1 MKFKLLTFI
10 AVLAASAAALTAFNS
25 CNAQEKKENIMPN
38 DKKVLIAYYSLSGNT
53 KDVAEAIRSKT
64 GGDIFRI
71 ETVQSYPEEYRATT
85 AQAKREINEGFR
97 PELKGKIDNIAQ
109 YDIIFIGSP
118 NWWGTIAPAVSSF
131 LADYD
136 LKGKTVIPFITHGG
150 GGVQNTITD
159 LTAQCNGCSVKQ
171 NGWVG
176 YGIWG
181 SKNSGYHQNIR
192 QKFCQSAELFFIKN
206 PLPIAKFNI
215 KITLTYSHFLK
226 GKNNVKSNRLHFSCT
241 RPCYRRIF
249 PGILLLSGQIKQQLR
264 YGQRTCRNERQSR
277 PCHLEIKI
285 CHHRQRTRSGSTENY
300 LSGSRN

>member
-10 AVLAASAAALTAFNS
+10 AVLAASATALTVFNS
-25 CNAQEKKENIMPN
+25 CNAQEKEENTMPN

-109 YDIIFIGSP
+109 YNIIFIGSP

-159 LTAQCNGCSVKQ
+159 LTAQCNGCSVEQ

-176 YGIWG
+176 YGSRTLG
-181 SKNSGYHQNIR
+181 VSGW
-192 QKFCQSAELFFIKN
+192 
-206 PLPIAKFNI
+206 
-215 KITLTYSHFLK
+215 
-226 GKNNVKSNRLHFSCT
+226 
-241 RPCYRRIF
+241 
-249 PGILLLSGQIKQQLR
+249 
-264 YGQRTCRNERQSR
+264 
-277 PCHLEIKI
+277 LEDMGFKK
-285 CHHRQRTRSGSTENY
+285 
-300 LSGSRN
+300 

>member
-38 DKKVLIAYYSLSGNT
+38 DKKVLIAYYSLSSNT
-53 KDVAEAIRSKT
+53 KDVAEAILSKT

-176 YGIWG
+176 YGSRTLG
-181 SKNSGYHQNIR
+181 VSGW
-192 QKFCQSAELFFIKN
+192 
-206 PLPIAKFNI
+206 
-215 KITLTYSHFLK
+215 
-226 GKNNVKSNRLHFSCT
+226 
-241 RPCYRRIF
+241 
-249 PGILLLSGQIKQQLR
+249 
-264 YGQRTCRNERQSR
+264 
-277 PCHLEIKI
+277 LEDMGFKK
-285 CHHRQRTRSGSTENY
+285 
-300 LSGSRN
+300 

>member
-53 KDVAEAIRSKT
+53 KDIAEAIRSKT

-85 AQAKREINEGFR
+85 AQAKREINEGFH

-176 YGIWG
+176 YGSRTLG
-181 SKNSGYHQNIR
+181 VSGW
-192 QKFCQSAELFFIKN
+192 
-206 PLPIAKFNI
+206 
-215 KITLTYSHFLK
+215 
-226 GKNNVKSNRLHFSCT
+226 
-241 RPCYRRIF
+241 
-249 PGILLLSGQIKQQLR
+249 
-264 YGQRTCRNERQSR
+264 
-277 PCHLEIKI
+277 LEDMGFKK
-285 CHHRQRTRSGSTENY
+285 
-300 LSGSRN
+300 

>member
-38 DKKVLIAYYSLSGNT
+38 DKKVLIAYYSLSANT

-131 LADYD
+131 LAYYD

-176 YGIWG
+176 YGSRTLG
-181 SKNSGYHQNIR
+181 VSGW
-192 QKFCQSAELFFIKN
+192 
-206 PLPIAKFNI
+206 
-215 KITLTYSHFLK
+215 
-226 GKNNVKSNRLHFSCT
+226 
-241 RPCYRRIF
+241 
-249 PGILLLSGQIKQQLR
+249 
-264 YGQRTCRNERQSR
+264 
-277 PCHLEIKI
+277 LEDMGFKK
-285 CHHRQRTRSGSTENY
+285 
-300 LSGSRN
+300 

>member
-64 GGDIFRI
+64 GGNIFRI

-97 PELKGKIDNIAQ
+97 PELKGKIDYIAQ

-176 YGIWG
+176 YGSRTLG
-181 SKNSGYHQNIR
+181 VSGW
-192 QKFCQSAELFFIKN
+192 
-206 PLPIAKFNI
+206 
-215 KITLTYSHFLK
+215 
-226 GKNNVKSNRLHFSCT
+226 
-241 RPCYRRIF
+241 
-249 PGILLLSGQIKQQLR
+249 
-264 YGQRTCRNERQSR
+264 
-277 PCHLEIKI
+277 LEDMGFKK
-285 CHHRQRTRSGSTENY
+285 
-300 LSGSRN
+300 

>member
-10 AVLAASAAALTAFNS
+10 AVLAASATALTAFNS
-25 CNAQEKKENIMPN
+25 CNAQEKEENTMPN

-53 KDVAEAIRSKT
+53 KDVAQAIRSKT

-109 YDIIFIGSP
+109 YNIIFIGSP

-176 YGIWG
+176 YGSRTLG
-181 SKNSGYHQNIR
+181 VSGW
-192 QKFCQSAELFFIKN
+192 
-206 PLPIAKFNI
+206 
-215 KITLTYSHFLK
+215 
-226 GKNNVKSNRLHFSCT
+226 
-241 RPCYRRIF
+241 
-249 PGILLLSGQIKQQLR
+249 
-264 YGQRTCRNERQSR
+264 
-277 PCHLEIKI
+277 LEDMGFKK
-285 CHHRQRTRSGSTENY
+285 
-300 LSGSRN
+300 

>member
-38 DKKVLIAYYSLSGNT
+38 DKQVLIAYYSLSGNT

-176 YGIWG
+176 YGSRTLG
-181 SKNSGYHQNIR
+181 VSGW
-192 QKFCQSAELFFIKN
+192 
-206 PLPIAKFNI
+206 
-215 KITLTYSHFLK
+215 
-226 GKNNVKSNRLHFSCT
+226 
-241 RPCYRRIF
+241 
-249 PGILLLSGQIKQQLR
+249 
-264 YGQRTCRNERQSR
+264 
-277 PCHLEIKI
+277 LEDMGFKK
-285 CHHRQRTRSGSTENY
+285 
-300 LSGSRN
+300 

>member
-10 AVLAASAAALTAFNS
+10 AVLAASTVALTAFNS

-159 LTAQCNGCSVKQ
+159 LTAQCNGCSVEQ

-176 YGIWG
+176 YGSRTLG
-181 SKNSGYHQNIR
+181 VSGW
-192 QKFCQSAELFFIKN
+192 
-206 PLPIAKFNI
+206 
-215 KITLTYSHFLK
+215 
-226 GKNNVKSNRLHFSCT
+226 
-241 RPCYRRIF
+241 
-249 PGILLLSGQIKQQLR
+249 
-264 YGQRTCRNERQSR
+264 
-277 PCHLEIKI
+277 LEDMGFKK
-285 CHHRQRTRSGSTENY
+285 
-300 LSGSRN
+300 

>member
-1 MKFKLLTFI
+1 
-10 AVLAASAAALTAFNS
+10 
-25 CNAQEKKENIMPN
+25 MPN

-150 GGVQNTITD
+150 RRCPKYN
-159 LTAQCNGCSVKQ
+159 
-171 NGWVG
+171 
-176 YGIWG
+176 Y
-181 SKNSGYHQNIR
+181 R
-192 QKFCQSAELFFIKN
+192 
-206 PLPIAKFNI
+206 FN
-215 KITLTYSHFLK
+215 
-226 GKNNVKSNRLHFSCT
+226 C
-241 RPCYRRIF
+241 PMQW
-249 PGILLLSGQIKQQLR
+249 LLSQTKRLGRLWQPNIGRFRLA
-264 YGQRTCRNERQSR
+264 
-277 PCHLEIKI
+277 
-285 CHHRQRTRSGSTENY
+285 
-300 LSGSRN
+300 

>member
-10 AVLAASAAALTAFNS
+10 AVLAASATALTAFNS
-25 CNAQEKKENIMPN
+25 CNAQEKEENTMPN

-109 YDIIFIGSP
+109 YNIIFIGSP

-176 YGIWG
+176 YG
-181 SKNSGYHQNIR
+181 SR
-192 QKFCQSAELFFIKN
+192 
-206 PLPIAKFNI
+206 
-215 KITLTYSHFLK
+215 TLGVS
-226 GKNNVKSNRLHFSCT
+226 SW
-241 RPCYRRIF
+241 
-249 PGILLLSGQIKQQLR
+249 
-264 YGQRTCRNERQSR
+264 
-277 PCHLEIKI
+277 LEDMGFKK
-285 CHHRQRTRSGSTENY
+285 
-300 LSGSRN
+300 